1 MAESWLHIPAGSDFS
16 LINIPFGIITYSGAS
31 TPRVA
36 VALGDQAVDLVVFSE
51 YDGFAGLASIQ
62 PYLHLF
68 NEPTLNPFAAL
79 GRPLHQNV
87 RAYLHDVFVKDGP
100 FRERLQDNA
109 QLRDVCLVPL
119 VSVQTHLP
127 MHIGDYTDFY
137 VGKYH
142 AFNVGVLFRGPA
154 NALQPN
160 YTHLPV
166 GYHGRASSIIVSGT
180 PVRRPW
186 GQILDTDKKTP
197 IYNPSNR
204 LDIELELGAFV
215 CKPNRLGAP
224 VPLSKAED
232 HLFGYVLL
240 NDWSARDIQAWEYVP
255 LGPFNAKNF
264 ASTIGAWV
272 VLADALEPFRIDG
285 IQNTSD
291 LQPYLKPADD
301 STKPMFDINLE
312 VALQPHGASTSSVI
326 SRSNGRHLLWS
337 FPQMLAQ
344 HTVGGCPLN
353 VGDLLGS
360 STISG
365 PDEGTQG
372 SLLELTVG
380 GSKTLDV
387 GGVERKFLE
396 DGDEVVLRGWCENA
410 KGQRVGFGDC
420 RGNIM
425 AAWPNGVAEE

>member
-1 MAESWLHIPAGSDFS
+1 MAESWLNIPSESDFS
-16 LINIPFGIITYSGAS
+16 LINIPFGIVTYSGAP

-36 VALGDQAVDLVVFSE
+36 VAVGDQALDLVVFSE
-51 YDGFAGLASIQ
+51 YDGFSGLPDIQ
-62 PYLHLF
+62 PYLHVF
-68 NEPTLNPFAAL
+68 DESTLNSFAAL
-79 GRPLHQNV
+79 GRPLHKIV
-87 RAYLHDVFVKDGP
+87 RSYLHDVLVKDGP

-109 QLRDVCLVPL
+109 HLRSACLVPL
-119 VSVQTHLP
+119 AS
-127 MHIGDYTDFY
+127 IGDYTDFY
-137 VGKYH
+137 VGKHH

-166 GYHGRASSIIVSGT
+166 GYHGRASSVVVSRT

-186 GQILDTDKKTP
+186 GQILDADKKTP
-197 IYNPSNR
+197 IYRPSKR

-215 CKPNRLGAP
+215 CKPNRLGVP
-224 VPLSKAED
+224 VPLVKAED

-264 ASTIGAWV
+264 ASTISAWV
-272 VLADALEPFRIDG
+272 VLADALEPFRTDG
-285 IQNTSD
+285 IENTSE
-291 LQPYLKPADD
+291 LQAYLKPADG
-301 STKPMFDINLE
+301 SAKPVFDINLE
-312 VALQPHGASTSSVI
+312 VALQPAGSNSPSVI

-337 FPQMLAQ
+337 FSQMLAH

-360 STISG
+360 GTISG
-365 PDEGTQG
+365 PDDGMQG
-372 SLLELTVG
+372 SLLELTAG
-380 GSKTLDV
+380 GSKIMDV

-396 DGDEVVLRGWCENA
+396 DGDEVVLRGWCENSN
-410 KGQRVGFGDC
+410 GQRLGFGEC
-420 RGNIM
+420 RGCILP
-425 AAWPNGVAEE
+425 AWPDGVAEE

>member
-1 MAESWLHIPAGSDFS
+1 MAESWLDIPAGSDFS
-16 LINIPFGIITYSGAS
+16 LINIPFGIVTYSGAS

-36 VALGDQAVDLVVFSE
+36 VAIGDQVLDLVVFSE
-51 YDGFAGLASIQ
+51 FDGFAGLADIQ

-68 NEPTLNPFAAL
+68 DEPTLNSFAAL
-79 GRPLHQNV
+79 GRPFHKKV

-100 FRERLQDNA
+100 FREHLQDNA
-109 QLRDVCLVPL
+109 QLRSASLVPIL
-119 VSVQTHLP
+119 SVQTHLP

-137 VGKYH
+137 VGKHH

-166 GYHGRASSIIVSGT
+166 GYHGRASSVVVSGT

-186 GQILDTDKKTP
+186 GQILDTDNKTP
-197 IYNPSNR
+197 IYHPSKR

-215 CKPNRLGAP
+215 CKANRLGSP
-224 VPLSKAED
+224 VPIGKAED

-264 ASTIGAWV
+264 ASTISAWV
-272 VLADALEPFRIDG
+272 ILADALESFRVDG
-285 IQNTSD
+285 IENTSEV
-291 LQPYLKPADD
+291 QPYLKPADG
-301 STKPMFDINLE
+301 SAKPMFDINLE
-312 VALQPHGASTSSVI
+312 VDLKPKDAASSSVV

-337 FPQMLAQ
+337 FPQMLAH

-360 STISG
+360 GTISG
-365 PDEGTQG
+365 PDDGTQG
-372 SLLELTVG
+372 SLLEITG
-380 GSKTLDV
+380 SGSKSLNV

-396 DGDEVVLRGWCENA
+396 DGDEVVLRGWCEAN
-410 KGQRVGFGDC
+410 GQRLGFGEC
-420 RGNIM
+420 RGQIL